1 MSKLDLLV
9 SKSNAFSKEDISN
22 ISQHL
27 FRIILMDYNKIDD
40 SIKNRYEVLDLLVNT
55 LNKALYSN
63 LIIEKSEKVKVVSTI
78 NQLKLQRELFVLINS
93 ENFEEERQKLIET
106 AERFGKKSQS
116 SVAIEPD

>member
-1 MSKLDLLV
+1 MSRLDLLV
-9 SKSNAFSKEDISN
+9 SKSNAFSKEDITD

-27 FRIILMDYNKIDD
+27 FSIILMDYNNVDD

-63 LIIEKSEKVKVVSTI
+63 LITEKSEKVKVVLTI
-78 NQLKLQRELFVLINS
+78 NQLKFQRELFVLINS
-93 ENFEEERQKLIET
+93 ENFEEKRQKLIET

-116 SVAIEPD
+116 SVG